1 MGDCHSFLVGERAES
16 GTKVTEQTICEEVFP
31 VVLMRHEIGDVLR
44 DYRLQRGKTLRQVA
58 GKANV
63 ALGYLSE
70 IERGQKEASS
80 EVLQSIAEALESPL
94 SEILIEVGER
104 LSMFEELT
112 PVSDVPE
119 TVPDEFYREKEKRK
133 KKKRESKTKKK
144 RMERENYR

>member
-1 MGDCHSFLVGERAES
+1 M
-16 GTKVTEQTICEEVFP
+16 VTGFYPSDGKENWLECGSRFKKEVFP

-58 GKANV
+58 GRANV

-112 PVSDVPE
+112 PVSN
-119 TVPDEFYREKEKRK
+119 VPDTLPDELYRDLGPVGASQR
-133 KKKRESKTKKK
+133 
-144 RMERENYR
+144 

>member
-1 MGDCHSFLVGERAES
+1 MWLSPVATQDCHSFLVGERAES
-16 GTKVTEQTICEEVFP
+16 VTKVSEQTVCEEVFP

-119 TVPDEFYREKEKRK
+119 TVPDEFYRDLGPVGADR
-133 KKKRESKTKKK
+133 R
-144 RMERENYR
+144 

>member
-1 MGDCHSFLVGERAES
+1 M
-16 GTKVTEQTICEEVFP
+16 KEEVVP

-58 GKANV
+58 GRANV

-80 EVLQSIAEALESPL
+80 EVLQAIAEALESPL

-104 LSMFEELT
+104 LSMFEGLT
-112 PVSDVPE
+112 PASG
-119 TVPDEFYREKEKRK
+119 VPDTLPDELYRDLGPVGATQR
-133 KKKRESKTKKK
+133 
-144 RMERENYR
+144 

>member
-1 MGDCHSFLVGERAES
+1 M
-16 GTKVTEQTICEEVFP
+16 
-31 VVLMRHEIGDVLR
+31 VLMRHEIGDVLR

-119 TVPDEFYREKEKRK
+119 TVPDEFYRDLGPVGADR
-133 KKKRESKTKKK
+133 R
-144 RMERENYR
+144 